1 MTAAHGAAV
10 SFEVTHALGN
20 DGVAMDELM
29 AQRVAKLEA
38 LRAAGI
44 DPYPPRATR
53 THTAADI
60 ATIVE
65 ALPEGTSEAEGVEA
79 DVAGRVVGRRDMG
92 KATFIDLQD
101 GTGRAQAL
109 FRQNRIDDY
118 ESLRFIDLGDFIGV
132 HGLPMRT
139 RTGQP
144 TVSATSWTML
154 AKALHSPPEKYHGLA
169 DSEARQRRRYL
180 DLMANE
186 NTRRTFAI
194 RSRAIASIRRFLD
207 HRGFLEVETPIL
219 QQSESGA
226 AARPF
231 LTHFNAIDEDRVLR
245 ISLELNL
252 KRLLIGGF
260 ERVYE
265 IGRNFR
271 NEGMSFKHNPEFT
284 MIETYEAYADYLQV
298 AEMVEQLVSSVAL
311 DVLGTTQVDFRET
324 MIELAPPWR
333 RVTFNDAM
341 VEYGGPDLDEFR
353 DAESLRAELRRRGV
367 DSPPT
372 AGYGKLADAAMSH
385 YIEPNLI
392 KPTFLLDYPVELSPL
407 AKRKPGND
415 RLVERFECFIG
426 GFEFGNAYTELND
439 PIEQRARFDEQIA
452 LREAGDDE
460 VELVDDDFLFAL
472 EHGMPPTGGFG
483 MGIDRLIMLL
493 TGQTSIREV
502 ILFPPLKTIRE

>member
-1 MTAAHGAAV
+1 
-10 SFEVTHALGN
+10 
-20 DGVAMDELM
+20 MDELM
-29 AQRVAKLEA
+29 APRVAKLEA
-38 LRAAGI
+38 LRDAGI

-53 THTAADI
+53 SHTASVVNALVD
-60 ATIVE
+60 
-65 ALPEGTSEAEGVEA
+65 ALPVDVSEVDGLAV

-92 KATFIDLQD
+92 KATFVDLQD
-101 GTGRAQAL
+101 GTGRVQVL
-109 FRQNRIDDY
+109 FRQNALDSYD
-118 ESLRFIDLGDFIGV
+118 SLKLIDLGDFIGA
-132 HGLPMRT
+132 HGTPMRT

-144 TVSATSWTML
+144 TVAATRWTML
-154 AKALHSPPEKYHGLA
+154 AKALHAPPEKFHGLA
-169 DSEARQRRRYL
+169 DPELRQRHRYL
-180 DLMANE
+180 DLMSNE
-186 NTRRTFAI
+186 ETRRTFTI
-194 RSRAIASIRRFLD
+194 RSQAISAIRRFLD
-207 HRGFLEVETPIL
+207 ARGFMEVETPIL
-219 QQSESGA
+219 QTSESGA

-231 LTHFNAIDEDRVLR
+231 VTHFHTLDEERVLR
-245 ISLELNL
+245 ISLELHL

-284 MIETYEAYADYLQV
+284 MIETYEAYADYNDV
-298 AEMVEQLVSSVAL
+298 ARMVEDMVSGVAL
-311 DVLGTTQVDFRET
+311 EVLGTTRITFREWE
-324 MIELAPPWR
+324 IDLAPPWKR
-333 RVTFNDAM
+333 ITFFDAM
-341 VEYGGPDLDEFR
+341 REWADLDLEQYSEA
-353 DAESLRAELRRRGV
+353 DPLRAELLRRGIAA
-367 DSPPT
+367 PPT
-372 AGYGKLADAAMSH
+372 AGYGKLADEAMSQ

-392 KPTFLLDYPVELSPL
+392 QPTFLLDYPVELSPL

-439 PIEQRARFDEQIA
+439 PIEQRARFDTQLA
-452 LREAGDDE
+452 LKAAGDDE

-502 ILFPPLKTIRE
+502 ILFPPIKTLKE